1 MNPINAY
8 WQGKLY
14 DWGSIQLTMFNGLM
28 ILISKI
34 DFNEDRDSVNLYGIG
49 QSPTGYANKNFVY
62 SGSLEIQIDQ
72 LNQIQAAAPFGKILM
87 IPPFTIKM
95 ILGATGDG
103 TPYQTYKLQNCRF
116 TKNPF
121 NCKQNDAGIF
131 VNVPIAYAG
140 LIQSAQ

>member
-1 MNPINAY
+1 MNPINAF

-14 DWGSIQLTMFNGLM
+14 DWGSIQLTIFNGLM

-95 ILGATGDG
+95 ILGATGD
-103 TPYQTYKLQNCRF
+103 
-116 TKNPF
+116 
-121 NCKQNDAGIF
+121 
-131 VNVPIAYAG
+131 
-140 LIQSAQ
+140 